1 MKIKNS
7 PSRLRRQVVFILA
20 ALLLAATAGGC
31 GRTAESYVPAS
42 EDAKSVLERAL
53 TAWKTGAAPGR
64 IEPATSGQVPL
75 EAVDTDWRA
84 GRKLQAF
91 EIVSEK
97 PRADGP
103 RQFSVRLTL
112 SGSAAP
118 VEATYYVVGQNP
130 IWIFRDRDYMQ
141 TTTM

>member
-1 MKIKNS
+1 MKIKNYPS
-7 PSRLRRQVVFILA
+7 PLRRHGSFVLA
-20 ALLLAATAGGC
+20 ALLLAAAAVGC
-31 GRTAESYVPAS
+31 AKTTESYVPAS

-64 IEPATSGQVPL
+64 IEPASSGQVPL

-97 PRADGP
+97 PRSDGP
-103 RQFSVRLTL
+103 RQFSVRLTIA
-112 SGSAAP
+112 GAAAP
-118 VEATYYVVGQNP
+118 MEVTYYVVGQNP
-130 IWIFRDRDYMQ
+130 IWVFRDRDYMQ

>member
-1 MKIKNS
+1 MKIKSYPS
-7 PSRLRRQVVFILA
+7 PLRRSAVFVLA
-20 ALLLAATAGGC
+20 ALVLAAAAGGC
-31 GRTAESYVPAS
+31 GKSAESYVPAS
-42 EDAKSVLERAL
+42 EDAKSMLERAL

-64 IEPATSGQVPL
+64 IEPAASGQVPL

-97 PRADGP
+97 PRSDGP

-118 VEATYYVVGQNP
+118 VEATYYIVGQDP